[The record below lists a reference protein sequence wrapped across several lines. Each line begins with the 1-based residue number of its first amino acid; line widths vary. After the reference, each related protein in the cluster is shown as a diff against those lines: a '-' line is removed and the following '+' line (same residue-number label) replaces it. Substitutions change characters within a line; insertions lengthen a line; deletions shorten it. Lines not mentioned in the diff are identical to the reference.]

1 MPKKKP
7 ENCWTCRLRRKKC
20 DGTLP
25 VCQVCAN
32 LEISCHYS
40 ETQPEWMDG
49 GSRQKAEAQRQKSEV
64 KSRANQKRKEKIIR
78 RIQSELLPSPNPD
91 EFRPGASFAAAT
103 PQAPE
108 RQSQADS
115 AAENSSAL
123 WLPNSNGDYEIGL
136 AVAFM
141 DHAFPLLFP
150 FYQPPVLNGSRTWL
164 LAMMMKDR
172 TFRLQ
177 TNAITSYLLSVIP
190 CRLETI
196 TNSCKLYALEGAQR
210 ARDLAT
216 AHFQA
221 DLAILITRNIH
232 DNIFDTASLLINM
245 ASTLDL
251 ERVLADGDEWQVHL
265 QAALDLLRDLLRDDS
280 GLQASNWPLILGQ
293 LSDASIPAGSDMW
306 SVEQAAFRFS
316 VAKLVVF
323 DIVASGSLE
332 RPPSLLSHHQE
343 LLRGDRDLKD
353 RNSLHLADVNGCQNW
368 AMCLLGEVVALGA
381 WKKEQAH
388 TRYGVRLNLRA
399 EELRKRLERGLSQ
412 LDQSLAPPITLTL
425 DTITARSSPSTSLVT
440 KLWAYTTLALL
451 YTIVEGGPPV
461 SDQVRETVSR
471 ATDVFKELL
480 LFPMHLRTQAWPLFV
495 VSCLASDEE
504 RIFYRNLTEKMGALA
519 DFGPIQLTTRI
530 WDKIWTDEAQSIDMA
545 GCSEAVGHK
554 VFFA

>member
-20 DGTLP
+20 DGTVP
-25 VCQVCAN
+25 VCRVCAN
-32 LEISCHYS
+32 LGISCLYS

-49 GSRQKAEAQRQKSEV
+49 GSRQKAEAQRQKFEV
-64 KSRANQKRKEKIIR
+64 KSRASQKRKEKIIR
-78 RIQSELLPSPNPD
+78 RIQSELLPCSSQD
-91 EFRPGASFAAAT
+91 EFHPRASLAAAT
-103 PQAPE
+103 AQAPE
-108 RQSQADS
+108 RHSQSAS

-150 FYQPPVLNGSRTWL
+150 FYQPAVLDGSRAWL

-190 CRLETI
+190 CRSETI
-196 TNSCKLYALEGAQR
+196 TNTCKLYALEGAQR

-232 DNIFDTASLLINM
+232 DNISDTASLLINM
-245 ASTLDL
+245 ASALDL

-280 GLQASNWPLILGQ
+280 GLQASSWPLILGQ
-293 LSDASIPAGSDMW
+293 LSDASIPVGSNMW

-323 DIVASGSLE
+323 DIVASSSLE

-353 RNSLHLADVNGCQNW
+353 RNPLNLADVNGCQNW

-399 EELRKRLERGLSQ
+399 EELRKRLESGLSQ
-412 LDQSLAPPITLTL
+412 LDQSPASPTTLTL

-440 KLWAYTTLALL
+440 KLWAYATLALL
-451 YTIVEGGPPV
+451 YTIVEGWQPA
-461 SDQVRETVSR
+461 SDQVQEVISR
-471 ATDVFKELL
+471 AINVLKDML
-480 LFPMHLRTQAWPLFV
+480 LFPMHLRAQAWPLFIV
-495 VSCLASDEE
+495 GCLASDEE

-519 DFGPIQLTTRI
+519 DFGPIQLTRRI
-530 WDKIWTDEAQSIDMA
+530 WYKIWTEKARSIDLVV
-545 GCSEAVGHK
+545 CFESIGHK

>member
-64 KSRANQKRKEKIIR
+64 KSRASQKRKEKIIR

-91 EFRPGASFAAAT
+91 EFRSGASLAAAT

-108 RQSQADS
+108 RQSKAES

-150 FYQPPVLNGSRTWL
+150 FYQPAVLDGSRTWL

-190 CRLETI
+190 CRSETI

-232 DNIFDTASLLINM
+232 DNIFETASLLINM

-280 GLQASNWPLILGQ
+280 GLQASNWPLILDQ

-323 DIVASGSLE
+323 DIIASSSLE

-343 LLRGDRDLKD
+343 LLRVDRDLKD
-353 RNSLHLADVNGCQNW
+353 RNPLHLADVNGCQNW

-388 TRYGVRLNLRA
+388 TGCGVRLNLRA

-425 DTITARSSPSTSLVT
+425 DTITARLSPSTSLVT
-440 KLWAYTTLALL
+440 KLWAYATLALL
-451 YTIVEGGPPV
+451 YTIVEGWQPA
-461 SDQVRETVSR
+461 SDQVREKISR
-471 ATDVFKELL
+471 AADVFKELL

-504 RIFYRNLTEKMGALA
+504 RIFYRALADKMGALA
-519 DFGPIQLTTRI
+519 HFGPIQLTRRI